1 MMEAKPRYNYIAALE
16 DLAPPPAQVEM
27 QHVAP
32 HPVIETNLG
41 FVLTVANLLIT
52 AIIITAMMLD
62 GTQAMSAIIAGSIY
76 FAVTMTGFSL
86 VVTGA
91 LSAIVASTAHERTER
106 QRIESYE
113 VLGALA
119 IEWRRDVERNR
130 TIEMQAQAMPMQLTR
145 RIAALETELLQRA
158 IAVDPLHTPHTFVTA
173 YSNVS
178 TAAHSDMG
186 PQVDTSAQEAVA
198 WLSSLYNDL
207 GGPDPKKLQLVGE
220 PTSIGRLRVRM
231 LGSNRGGGTREA
243 GLFLLHNG
251 AIKKVAGGYQL
262 QLSAF
267 PHRESLRNL
276 L

>member
-1 MMEAKPRYNYIAALE
+1 MMEAKPRYNYVAALE
-16 DLAPPPAQVEM
+16 DLAPPPAHVEM

-41 FVLTVANLLIT
+41 FVLTIANLLIT

-62 GTQAMSAIIAGSIY
+62 GTQAMNAIIAGSIY

-178 TAAHSDMG
+178 TAAHSDIG
-186 PQVDTSAQEAVA
+186 PQADSSAQEAVA
-198 WLSSLYNDL
+198 WASQLFSDTGL
-207 GGPDPKKLQLVGE
+207 PDPKKLQLVGE
-220 PTSIGRLRVRM
+220 VNDLGRLRIKVI
-231 LGSNRGGGTREA
+231 GSKRGGGSREA
-243 GLFLLHNG
+243 GLFLLHHG
-251 AIKKVAGGYQL
+251 AIQKVTGGFRFNLKHYP
-262 QLSAF
+262 S
-267 PHRESLRNL
+267 REALRNL